1 MRAEPVWTDLEAKF
15 VREAADH
22 QRTLPCLIATKFRAV
37 LCVRLPPGMPFHVR
51 DLGRRPCSRSLA
63 VDPGP
68 TQEVSEGISG
78 GELNKKTKLVSRI
91 DRTFFTT
98 DSGGRK
104 IIYGAFLF
112 INYANTFLCPEV
124 QNVKD
129 GGRAETGSGSQHLT
143 HGPVIA
149 PGL

>member
-1 MRAEPVWTDLEAKF
+1 MR
-15 VREAADH
+15 
-22 QRTLPCLIATKFRAV
+22 LPPEGARV
-37 LCVRLPPGMPFHVR
+37 SVRLPPGMPFHVR

-63 VDPGP
+63 VDPGL

-78 GELNKKTKLVSRI
+78 GELNQKTKLVSRI
-91 DRTFFTT
+91 DRTFFTM

-104 IIYGAFLF
+104 IIYGAFF
-112 INYANTFLCPEV
+112 VNYANTFLCPEV

>member
-1 MRAEPVWTDLEAKF
+1 MVTGVDSRCLRHFARAEPVWTDLEAKL

-22 QRTLPCLIATKFRAV
+22 QRTLTSLPDWHQFKGRVVRLPPEGARV
-37 LCVRLPPGMPFHVR
+37 SVRLPPGMPFHVR

-63 VDPGP
+63 VDPGL

-78 GELNKKTKLVSRI
+78 GELNQKTKLVSRI

-104 IIYGAFLF
+104 IIYGFFFCKLREHV
-112 INYANTFLCPEV
+112 LMP
-124 QNVKD
+124 
-129 GGRAETGSGSQHLT
+129 GSSKC
-143 HGPVIA
+143 
-149 PGL
+149 

>member
-1 MRAEPVWTDLEAKF
+1 
-15 VREAADH
+15 VR
-22 QRTLPCLIATKFRAV
+22 LPPEGARV
-37 LCVRLPPGMPFHVR
+37 SVRLPPGMPFHVR

-63 VDPGP
+63 VDPGT

-104 IIYGAFLF
+104 IIYGDFLF

-129 GGRAETGSGSQHLT
+129 GGRAETGSGSQHLA